1 MKKYLIILILFFTGV
16 AAYAQ
21 DEGSDDKAGKI
32 RDRMSEYI
40 RDRLGLS
47 RNEAE
52 KFTPVFLKYFQEFRQ
67 IHRENRTD
75 VLVFKQKIIDLRIRY
90 RNEFRQI
97 MDEPRANK
105 VFVYEDEFRRKAIQI
120 LETRKDRLGEKGIQ
134 RNRSLL
140 Q

>member
-1 MKKYLIILILFFTGV
+1 MKKFCIILILFFTGL
-16 AAYAQ
+16 ATYAQ
-21 DEGSDDKAGKI
+21 DESSDDKGKI

-40 RDRLGLS
+40 KDRLGLS

-52 KFTPVFLKYFQEFRQ
+52 KFTPVFLRYFQEFKQ

-75 VLVFKQKIIDLRIRY
+75 ILILKQKIIDLRIRY

-97 MDEPRANK
+97 MDEPKANK

-120 LETRKDRLGEKGIQ
+120 LETRRDRLGEKGIQ

>member
-67 IHRENRTD
+67 IHHDKTGISIFH
-75 VLVFKQKIIDLRIRY
+75 LVPFATKL
-90 RNEFRQI
+90 FLT
-97 MDEPRANK
+97 P
-105 VFVYEDEFRRKAIQI
+105 
-120 LETRKDRLGEKGIQ
+120 
-134 RNRSLL
+134 LL
-140 Q
+140 FFHHNHTWR